1 MFELVP
7 FQINHQIFRLG
18 SRVQLLKKIFQF
30 RRSVKVLSVP
40 QHRVVNIHQ
49 RRPLFLSSII
59 SIKMSESDDDTNC
72 PDSVT
77 AQNLV
82 KEFENITNTD
92 EIMGQ
97 MYLQVLTINN
107 KKKFI
112 CQILDQTTFK

>member
-1 MFELVP
+1 M
-7 FQINHQIFRLG
+7 
-18 SRVQLLKKIFQF
+18 
-30 RRSVKVLSVP
+30 
-40 QHRVVNIHQ
+40 
-49 RRPLFLSSII
+49 FLSSII

-97 MYLQVLTINN
+97 MYLQVLTIIN
-107 KKKFI
+107 KNKFI
-112 CQILDQTTFK
+112 KLHLNEFEKFHFIFGRKTSGIYREL